1 LEHLIF
7 DFEEVECKMTD
18 IEEKE
23 RSNTSS
29 HRSDTAAALAGVMR
43 DADGRSVRG
52 SIVNS
57 PQNYNKH
64 APTRMS
70 DMSLMSSINLTHN

>member
-1 LEHLIF
+1 
-7 DFEEVECKMTD
+7 MTD

-29 HRSDTAAALAGVMR
+29 QRSDTAAALAGVMR
-43 DADGRSVRG
+43 DAEGRSVRG
-52 SIVNS
+52 SIINS
-57 PQNYNKH
+57 PKNYNQH

-70 DMSLMSSINLTHN
+70 DMSLMSSINLTHNQISYMQN